1 MVVFKMVGG
10 CVVRVILLE
19 SLLDDGATPAIRFVR
34 LGPKERFDLGPSFLD
49 GEDRSGKD
57 RQELTTCTHQ

>member
-1 MVVFKMVGG
+1 MRVF
-10 CVVRVILLE
+10 LLE

-34 LGPKERFDLGPSFLD
+34 LGPKERFDLSPSLLD

-57 RQELTTCTHQ
+57 GQELTTGTHQ